1 MDSEEVITLKSRL
14 GLALSGGSVRAA
26 AHVGVLKAL
35 EEYALE
41 PDVVVGTSGGS
52 IVAALY
58 ATGLGAQELEELF
71 LEYSRAKGK
80 IVDLNWRGAIVALL
94 TWDIKRFVGVVR
106 GATIEEIIAQS
117 LPIQRFCGLKKCQL
131 LIPAV
136 NLNNGQQTVFC
147 DYRAMG
153 LTLDREGKC
162 AEYPLRDDLSIAQA
176 VRASISIPG
185 VFVPAVFEDDHS
197 QDCYVDGAL
206 RDGYPINIAVRLGKA
221 TRVLG
226 VNLGYA
232 GMRRETILEDGPLEI
247 FSQSLDIMMRAQY
260 RDRLQD
266 RALTCSRIMTI
277 NPLIYDIG
285 TFEVEYIPQM
295 IARGYEVAS
304 RLFQERGLE
313 PGRVENKELFFRMIR
328 DPQSFPAENSSY
340 FAYLLEHQI
349 KKKHVV
355 EPEPK
360 AGLFGHL
367 RTLVGKTSTSVY

>member
-1 MDSEEVITLKSRL
+1 MKNKL
-14 GLALSGGSVRAA
+14 GFVLSGGSVRAA

-58 ATGLGAQELEELF
+58 ATGLTAHQLYELF
-71 LEYSRAKGK
+71 MDYSKAKGK
-80 IVDLNWRGAIVALL
+80 IVDFNWPGAILALL
-94 TWDIKRFVGVVR
+94 TLDIKRFTGVVR
-106 GATIEEIIAQS
+106 GASIEKIIAQS
-117 LPIQRFCGLKKCQL
+117 LPIKRFHDLKKCQL

-147 DYRAMG
+147 DYKTMG
-153 LTLDREGKC
+153 LTLDRNGKC
-162 AEYPLRDDLSIAQA
+162 EEYPLRDDLTIAQA

-185 VFVPAVFEDDHS
+185 VFVPAAFEDDQS
-197 QDCYVDGAL
+197 PDCYVDGAL

-221 TRVLG
+221 TRILG

-232 GMRRETILEDGPLEI
+232 GMRRDTILEDGPMEI

-266 RALTCSRIMTI
+266 RALTGSRIMTI

-295 IARGYEVAS
+295 IERGYEVAT
-304 RLFQERGLE
+304 RLFRERGLE
-313 PGRVENKELFFRMIR
+313 PGRVENRERFFRMIR
-328 DPQSFPAENSSY
+328 DPQSFPAENSPY

-349 KKKHVV
+349 KKKHV
-355 EPEPK
+355 
-360 AGLFGHL
+360 AM
-367 RTLVGKTSTSVY
+367 